1 MKKVALIAVMILATI
16 VTYSQ
21 SSIAHVNSQK
31 VMDTMP
37 SMKAA
42 EKEIAKFEEKAI
54 KELQE
59 TQQQLQTE
67 FTKFEQERGTMSPT
81 AAKFEENRLRKKS
94 QDFQTRQQELDQQIQ
109 ILSQELNAPILERVQ
124 KAVEIVCEKEKVDY
138 VVDESYLLYSN
149 GKDLTN
155 LVIKEVL
162 RLEREEANEMSGSSG
177 EDK

>member
-1 MKKVALIAVMILATI
+1 MKKVALIAVMVLATI

-42 EKEIAKFEEKAI
+42 ENEITKFEEKAI

-59 TQQQLQTE
+59 TQKQLQAE
-67 FTKFEQERGTMSPT
+67 FTKFEQERKTMSPT

-124 KAVEIVCEKEKVDY
+124 KAVEIVCKKEKIDY

-149 GKDLTN
+149 GRDLTN
-155 LVIKEVL
+155 MVIKEVL
-162 RLEREEANEMSGSSG
+162 RLEREAANQASGSEEG
-177 EDK
+177 GQ